1 MNNTV
6 TNQIDVASIF
16 EKVKTL
22 SDDDKMLLRRAWK
35 IPFNRLRMPQKA
47 LLFSIIGNDNVAI
60 YKMDFLSDMMAI
72 YIKQGCESGKPF
84 ECVLKTM
91 YEAGNTAAKQKIG
104 YMIDE
109 RDKRIFINYVTRYVE
124 LCSKAEEEL
133 LKKIEAA
140 LNDPV
145 WDYYLGSKCCIPA
158 EPVCCGI
165 CEMPEMEDN
174 SVYQH
179 IRV

>member
-91 YEAGNTAAKQKIG
+91 YDAGNAAAKQKIG

-124 LCSKAEEEL
+124 LCSKENNIDEIKPKTAMHAHPVYSVRH
-133 LKKIEAA
+133 LKMSC
-140 LNDPV
+140 LTFRR
-145 WDYYLGSKCCIPA
+145 GKCCYGKL
-158 EPVCCGI
+158 VK
-165 CEMPEMEDN
+165 
-174 SVYQH
+174 
-179 IRV
+179 

>member
-1 MNNTV
+1 MNSIINP
-6 TNQIDVASIF
+6 IDITSIF

-22 SDDDKMLLRRAWK
+22 GENDRMLLRRAWK

-47 LLFSIIGNDNVAI
+47 LLFNLIGDDDVAI
-60 YKMDFLSDMMAI
+60 YKMDFLADMMAI

-91 YEAGNTAAKQKIG
+91 YDAGNAATKQKIG

-124 LCSKAEEEL
+124 LCSKENNIDIIKLTSDVLNWSYKTKEEWI
-133 LKKIEAA
+133 KTIA
-140 LNDPV
+140 
-145 WDYYLGSKCCIPA
+145 GISK
-158 EPVCCGI
+158 E
-165 CEMPEMEDN
+165 EKMEEN
-174 SVYQH
+174 NK
-179 IRV
+179 

>member
-6 TNQIDVASIF
+6 TNQIDVTSIF

-47 LLFSIIGNDNVAI
+47 LLFSIIENDNIAI

-72 YIKQGCESGKPF
+72 YIKQGCESGRLF

-91 YEAGNTAAKQKIG
+91 YDAGNAAARQKIG
-104 YMIDE
+104 YMID
-109 RDKRIFINYVTRYVE
+109 DI
-124 LCSKAEEEL
+124 
-133 LKKIEAA
+133 AA
-140 LNDPV
+140 AH
-145 WDYYLGSKCCIPA
+145 S
-158 EPVCCGI
+158 
-165 CEMPEMEDN
+165 
-174 SVYQH
+174 
-179 IRV
+179 